1 MARSRCLLIGG
12 TTMIQARIV
21 AVQVMDLWHI
31 SGAILSDETGEWA
44 PLATFS
50 EDVPLSEE
58 IDGLNDPVYSLL
70 RAIRLWSELTIS
82 R

>member
-1 MARSRCLLIGG
+1 ML
-12 TTMIQARIV
+12 QARLV

-31 SGAILSDETGEWA
+31 SGAILTDESGEWQ

-50 EDVPLSEE
+50 DDVALEHV
-58 IDGLNDPVYSLL
+58 DGDSHDPAYTLL
-70 RAIRLWSELTIS
+70 RAIRLWSEMTIN

>member
-1 MARSRCLLIGG
+1 ML
-12 TTMIQARIV
+12 QARLV

-31 SGAILSDETGEWA
+31 SGAILSDEAGEWA

-50 EDVPLSEE
+50 EDVPLEADM
-58 IDGLNDPVYSLL
+58 DGSDDPVYSLL
-70 RAIRLWSELTIS
+70 RAIRLWSEMTIS

>member
-1 MARSRCLLIGG
+1 ML
-12 TTMIQARIV
+12 QARLV

-31 SGAILSDETGEWA
+31 SGAILSDEMGSWE

-50 EDVPLSEE
+50 DDVPLELLEGESQ
-58 IDGLNDPVYSLL
+58 DAAYTLL
-70 RAIRLWSELTIS
+70 RAIQVWSEMTIQ

>member
-1 MARSRCLLIGG
+1 ML
-12 TTMIQARIV
+12 QARLV

-31 SGAILSDETGEWA
+31 SGAILSDETGAWE

-50 EDVPLSEE
+50 DDISLDDVTDESH
-58 IDGLNDPVYSLL
+58 DPAYTLL
-70 RAIRLWSELTIS
+70 RAIQLWSELTIQ